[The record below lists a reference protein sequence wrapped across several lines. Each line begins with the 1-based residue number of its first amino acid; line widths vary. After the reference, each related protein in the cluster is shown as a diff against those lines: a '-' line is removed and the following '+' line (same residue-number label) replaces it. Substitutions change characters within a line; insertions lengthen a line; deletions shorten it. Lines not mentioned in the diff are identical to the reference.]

1 MPKIHGGAIVTH
13 KKRSAFLIAMN
24 SIQFKPKAI
33 MFEAT
38 TDTKINLMV
47 SMLPH
52 RRSRYFRAAGTKTMD
67 AMNYRHKISGEYIQ
81 RKRLSPTSNIEVST
95 NADVKSAQGAYKAEP
110 GTSVI

>member
-1 MPKIHGGAIVTH
+1 
-13 KKRSAFLIAMN
+13 MN
-24 SIQFKPKAI
+24 SIQLKPKAI

-38 TDTKINLMV
+38 METSINLMV

-52 RRSRYFRAAGTKTMD
+52 RRSKYFRAAGTNTIV
-67 AMNYRHKISGEYIQ
+67 AMNYRHTVKMSKILTKI
-81 RKRLSPTSNIEVST
+81 LLLTSKIEVST